1 MLLNMSGEIYNSNLN
16 ITNYLTINF
25 EYRYSMKKVLIVYY
39 VSSDSLFIWNIKT
52 ISNIVAFCMKK
63 VLHIQKVSES
73 TIQKNSF
80 LSLTDREMIGTI
92 ATNQILTIVSI
103 SQLLV
108 KF

>member
-1 MLLNMSGEIYNSNLN
+1 
-16 ITNYLTINF
+16 
-25 EYRYSMKKVLIVYY
+25 
-39 VSSDSLFIWNIKT
+39 
-52 ISNIVAFCMKK
+52 MKK